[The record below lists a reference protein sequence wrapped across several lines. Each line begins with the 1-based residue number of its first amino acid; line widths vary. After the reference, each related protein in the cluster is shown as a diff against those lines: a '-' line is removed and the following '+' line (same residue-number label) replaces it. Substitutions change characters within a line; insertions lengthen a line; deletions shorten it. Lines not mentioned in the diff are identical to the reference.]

1 MTEPINRIL
10 NLRPISEI
18 QPGVPVA
25 INQADDDFDTA
36 RTSILDALA
45 TSKEAVEQMVA
56 IASQSQHPKAYE
68 VLDKMLNTL
77 SRISIDLTNVEVQKR
92 KIIGSGDTSPTTV
105 NNTLVVGST
114 AELLKMIADARNN
127 GNTTSDD

>member
-1 MTEPINRIL
+1 MV
-10 NLRPISEI
+10 EI
-18 QPGVPVA
+18 RPGVPA
-25 INQADDDFDTA
+25 IIDQGRDDFDTA

-45 TSKEAVEQMVA
+45 TSKDAVEQMVA

-92 KIIGSGDTSPTTV
+92 KIIAAEDPSPTTV
-105 NNTLVVGST
+105 NNTMVVGST

-127 GNTTSDD
+127 GPATND